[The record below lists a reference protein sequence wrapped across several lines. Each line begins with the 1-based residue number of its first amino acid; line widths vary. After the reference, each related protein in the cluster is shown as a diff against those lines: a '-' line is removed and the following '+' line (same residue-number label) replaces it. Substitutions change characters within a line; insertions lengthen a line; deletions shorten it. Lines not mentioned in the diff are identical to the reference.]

1 MAQRKIL
8 VTGATGYV
16 GGSVLTTL
24 LKSGVALVQSSAVT
38 ALVRKKDQADIL
50 ASQGIKAS
58 IFRDLDDSEHLRR
71 VATEHD
77 VVIHTAS
84 GFHLGSA
91 LALIEGLSQRKAN
104 KGGNV
109 HYIHTSGTWNL
120 AGPELTREA
129 SLTEFKEDNLLD
141 HLRKLEEESPFSQ
154 RTTLLG
160 VVTAAE
166 RQGVEAH
173 ILLPPDIYG
182 QGTGLFNQH
191 TPQLLDLVKNAI
203 DVGYPEYI
211 GNGLGGAGH
220 VHIADLAELYKV
232 MILRILQSEDIP
244 SGKEGLFFTE
254 TGYHNWFDVA
264 KLIGEVGI
272 SRGVLKS
279 ADPRSI
285 TVEEAAQRWEEST
298 NGDQDITKLCFCM
311 RNKTLPNRAYELGW
325 KPEKTDHDWRAW
337 IEEVFRMVE

>member
-1 MAQRKIL
+1 MAPRKIL

-24 LKSGVALVQSSAVT
+24 LKSGSALIQPSAIT

-50 ASQGIKAS
+50 ASQDIKTS
-58 IFRDLDDSEHLRR
+58 IFRDLDDLEHLKL
-71 VATEHD
+71 VAADHD
-77 VVIHTAS
+77 VVIHAAS

-91 LALIEGLSQRKAN
+91 LALIEGLGQRKIQN
-104 KGGNV
+104 GGKV

-120 AGPELTREA
+120 AGPELTAEA
-129 SLTEFKEDNLLD
+129 SEFKEDHLLD
-141 HLRKLEEESPFSQ
+141 HLKKLEEESPFSQ

-160 VVTAAE
+160 VIIAAE
-166 RQGVEAH
+166 KHGVEAH

-191 TPQLLDLVKNAI
+191 TPQLLDLVKKAI
-203 DVGYPEYI
+203 EVGYPEYI
-211 GNGLGGAGH
+211 GDGLGGAGH
-220 VHIADLAELYKV
+220 VHITDLAELYKV
-232 MILRILQSEDIP
+232 MILRIIQGEDVP
-244 SGKEGLFFTE
+244 SGREGLLFTE

-264 KLIGEVGI
+264 KLIGEVGV

-298 NGDQDITKLCFCM
+298 NGDEHITKLCFYM
-311 RNKTLPNRAYELGW
+311 RNKTLPNKAYELGW

-337 IEEVFRMVE
+337 IEEVFRIVE

>member
-1 MAQRKIL
+1 MAQRRIL

-24 LKSGVALVQSSAVT
+24 LKSGSVPIQPSAVT

-50 ASQGIKAS
+50 ATQGIKTS
-58 IFRDLDDSEHLRR
+58 IFRDLDDSAHLKC
-71 VATEHD
+71 VAAEHD

-91 LALIEGLSQRKAN
+91 LALIEGLGQRKIQN
-104 KGGNV
+104 GGKV

-120 AGPELTREA
+120 AGPELTNKG
-129 SLTEFKEDNLLD
+129 SLTEFKEDHLLN

-160 VVTAAE
+160 AIAAAKE
-166 RQGVEAH
+166 HGVEAH

-182 QGTGLFNQH
+182 QGTGLFNKH
-191 TPQLLDLVKNAI
+191 TPQLFDLVKKAT

-211 GNGLGGAGH
+211 GDGLGGAGH
-220 VHIADLAELYKV
+220 VHISDLAELYKV
-232 MILRILQSEDIP
+232 MILRILQGKDAP
-244 SGKEGLFFTE
+244 SGKDGLFFTE
-254 TGYHNWFDVA
+254 TGYHNWFGVA
-264 KLIGEVGI
+264 KLIGEVGV

-285 TVEEAAQRWEEST
+285 TLQEAAQRWEEST
-298 NGDQDITKLCFCM
+298 NGDQDITKLCFDM
-311 RNKTLPNRAYELGW
+311 RFVGTWHVLDGKLLIALQEQDSAQQG
-325 KPEKTDHDWRAW
+325 
-337 IEEVFRMVE
+337 V

>member
-16 GGSVLTTL
+16 GGSALTTL
-24 LKSGVALVQSSAVT
+24 LTSGSALAQPSAIT

-50 ASQGIKAS
+50 ASQGVKTS
-58 IFRDLDDSEHLRR
+58 IFPDLDDSEHLKL
-71 VATEHD
+71 AAAEHD
-77 VVIHTAS
+77 VVIHAAS

-91 LALIEGLSQRKAN
+91 LALIEGLGQRKIH
-104 KGGNV
+104 KGGKV

-120 AGPELTREA
+120 AGPELTSEA
-129 SLTEFKEDNLLD
+129 GEFKEDHLID

-154 RTTLLG
+154 RTTLLE
-160 VVTAAE
+160 VIAAAE
-166 RQGVEAH
+166 KHGVEAH

-182 QGTGLFNQH
+182 QGTGLLKKH
-191 TPQLLDLVKNAI
+191 TPQLFDLVRKAI

-211 GNGLGGAGH
+211 GDGLGGAGH

-232 MILRILQSEDIP
+232 MILRILQDEDVP
-244 SGKEGLFFTE
+244 SGREGLFFTE

-264 KLIGEVGI
+264 KIIGEVGV

-285 TVEEAAQRWEEST
+285 TVEEAAQRWNEST
-298 NGDQDITKLCFCM
+298 NGDEHITKLCFCM
-311 RNKTLPNRAYELGW
+311 RNKTLPNKAYELGW
-325 KPEKTDHDWRAW
+325 KPEKTDHDWRTW